1 MWQERQNEVLLDRS
15 NSEETPM
22 AMHSNGSKNRT
33 RNARTFPLRV
43 AVSPGHAA
51 KTAISATLKAIS
63 DSNSA
68 VGKCISFLSVGAR
81 PMPVLRRW

>member
-15 NSEETPM
+15 NSEETPI
-22 AMHSNGSKNRT
+22 AMHSNGSKKRT
-33 RNARTFPLRV
+33 RNAIIFPLRV
-43 AVSPGHAA
+43 AVSLGHAA

-68 VGKCISFLSVGAR
+68 VGKCIS
-81 PMPVLRRW
+81 VLT

>member
-1 MWQERQNEVLLDRS
+1 MMWQERQNEVLLDRS

-33 RNARTFPLRV
+33 INARIFPLRV

-51 KTAISATLKAIS
+51 KMAISATLKAIS

-68 VGKCISFLSVGAR
+68 VGKCISILV
-81 PMPVLRRW
+81 